1 MFFELVV
8 VEENVAA
15 TSMFASVIVE
25 YALEIVGRALAIA
38 ESASDSV
45 GASENVVWSFVA
57 VRASATADAL
67 AIAADAS
74 ETAEDVSVTVGGASK
89 IVVDASVTV
98 ADAAEI
104 VEADWSVGRAS
115 VIVENEVAT
124 VACDAEI
131 EWKDAAGTVRCDATA
146 TAASGAV
153 TASAR

>member
-74 ETAEDVSVTVGGASK
+74 ETAEDVSVTVGGASE
-89 IVVDASVTV
+89 IVVD
-98 ADAAEI
+98 
-104 VEADWSVGRAS
+104 AS